1 MQDDQDILHKTLMVE
16 AKEIYR
22 ENEDK
27 PHGTPMVKA
36 EKKYGGKSR
45 PHRALMAK
53 VESLM
58 KTQ

>member
-1 MQDDQDILHKTLMVE
+1 MVE
-16 AKEIYR
+16 AKKIYG

-27 PHGTPMVKA
+27 PHRTLLVKA